1 MTLRSVLFSAAFLL
15 SLLLIPL
22 SRAEAQSRDAGLDA
36 VHELAGEV
44 VNIADGNGSDRD
56 VFVGVQ
62 ALTDALRRFILA
74 ETEIRADQPVGPPQD
89 ASLRPGQAADEGD
102 FVPGPEK
109 SLSDVPTPW
118 FNLHANRALEALESV
133 RDEIDSG
140 APRTAITEWLRQ
152 IQSALS
158 DINRPPS
165 T

>member
-1 MTLRSVLFSAAFLL
+1 MTLRSVLAAAFLL
-15 SLLLIPL
+15 SFLLIPL

-44 VNIADGNGSDRD
+44 VDIADGNGSDRD

-74 ETEIRADQPVGPPQD
+74 ETEIRADQPIGPPQD
-89 ASLRPGQAADEGD
+89 ASLRPGQSADEGD
-102 FVPGPEK
+102 FIPGPEK

-118 FNLHANRALEALESV
+118 FNLHASRALEALESV
-133 RDEIDSG
+133 RDGIDAG
-140 APRTAITEWLRQ
+140 APRAIISEGLHR
-152 IQSALS
+152 IVSALS